1 MDYVKNTCKIGQG
14 SDCCRYLVMGRGL
27 ECANHGNMK
36 KILDKKAADNTMVAI
51 SQNCEGYG
59 V

>member
-1 MDYVKNTCKIGQG
+1 MEIPMDYVKNTCKIGQG

-36 KILDKKAADNTMVAI
+36 K
-51 SQNCEGYG
+51 Y
-59 V
+59 